1 MWFAVQNNSK
11 NGVGI
16 GKKMKIIEN
25 ERTHPYPS
33 KSENKSR
40 CHMCIN
46 ECNGEE
52 HKKKK
57 QMLCR
62 VKSCCMS
69 CGKNTCS
76 SHLVQECNDCFSAN

>member
-1 MWFAVQNNSK
+1 MSYLKTIVLC
-11 NGVGI
+11 NGI
-16 GKKMKIIEN
+16 KINHSYSNKTE
-25 ERTHPYPS
+25 
-33 KSENKSR
+33 KKSR
-40 CHMCIN
+40 CHMCID

-57 QMLCR
+57 HMLCR

-76 SHLVQECNDCFSAN
+76 NHLVQECNDCFSAK